1 MYLTI
6 KQHDKFRTLLMGFEV
21 PYRTYIADVITSKY
35 RTADAFVGAMKT
47 KNNNLSATAPKF
59 LRDMLP
65 KECKRENDPGKESS
79 LRKKYNL
86 FDGAANSRGFVVP
99 DDTDTPMV
107 GALNLVTFA
116 LTEDF
121 TSLYTL
127 FQSYSDFCDL
137 AEKYLYCR
145 NKLNHPRCRTLE
157 DEHLIKVLYF
167 VKNICNYLD
176 DEYFLEKSKED
187 IFKEIDALQRRKIE
201 IPIETHNLHE
211 LPYNESRVVCREA
224 EIEML
229 KKFVYGDPDDV
240 RKPHSLCVYGF
251 GGVGKT
257 VLVLEAVKRI
267 VQDVAEEEPLRDEN
281 DLDDY
286 KPEYI
291 LFFSA
296 KKRKLTLAQE
306 SGKVIEQQVRYH
318 FQTADELIE
327 SIMQELG
334 CDSFR
339 RFNKEGLIIVDNLE
353 SLSDED
359 RAKVKN
365 FIDTKTPTGMQFILT
380 SRHSENYDINYRLGG
395 FEMEAGEQFIRE
407 YSEENA
413 LDLSL
418 SPAEIK
424 DLLTLSKGNTLV
436 LVLCLRRLSRQLCSV
451 SNLRTDFSS
460 TNSWKTLKK
469 NLSQMP
475 LNAYEV
481 ISEFMFKDT
490 FEHIE
495 SVFAADIDLFYQ
507 VLKIFAVSP
516 YDDIDLGTICM
527 LTKESYPLIESTV
540 DTLCSYLILEKKN
553 GKYSMNHFAEKY
565 IINRF
570 LPDAESYQVLSSR
583 INSRLRQIANDLE
596 QLEINKQNH
605 PELREILKDWAL
617 ITDIDQITA
626 AKAHN
631 FFSTIQRASGKSERA
646 FLEAI
651 DEFNREFEEA
661 ERITAHPFIKYQK
674 ARILRRIDKELN
686 TKEHT
691 DEIREAY
698 NDAIYAIQTMSQY
711 EPIQNTK
718 SYASLLWV
726 YGQFLN
732 DIGELHG
739 AIRYLEDAQK
749 VFEKHGIDD
758 QEYLKCVSTL
768 AHRYLDYYQ
777 GLSPEQRKDNKGYW
791 ERAKKIRSILQSKD
805 GYMDQ
810 TTYRFFR
817 DLKARLSG

>member
-6 KQHDKFRTLLMGFEV
+6 NQHDNFRTLLMGFEI
-21 PYRTYIADVITSKY
+21 PYRTYIAEVITRKY
-35 RTADAFVGAMKT
+35 RTADAFVDAMKT
-47 KNNNLSATAPKF
+47 KNANLSATAPKF

-65 KECKRENDPGKESS
+65 KECKREDIPNASS

-86 FDGAANSRGFVVP
+86 FVSAANSRDFVVS

-121 TSLYTL
+121 TDLYKQ
-127 FQSYSDFCDL
+127 FRSDSDFYEL

-157 DEHLIKVLYF
+157 DEHLTKVLFF
-167 VKNICNYLD
+167 VKQICNCLD
-176 DEYFLEKSKED
+176 DSCFIEKSKED
-187 IFKEIDALQRRKIE
+187 IFNEIDALQRRKIE
-201 IPIETHNLHE
+201 IPVETHNLNE
-211 LPYNESRVVCREA
+211 MPYNESRVVCRDA
-224 EIEML
+224 EIEMI
-229 KKFVYGDPDDV
+229 KKFVFGDPDDV

-267 VQDVAEEEPLRDEN
+267 VQDLTEEKCCSAEEDPDR
-281 DLDDY
+281 Y

-296 KKRKLTLAQE
+296 KKRKLTLEQE
-306 SGKVIEQQVRYH
+306 SGKITAQDVRYH

-327 SIMQELG
+327 SIKQKLG
-334 CDSFR
+334 CDNFR
-339 RFNKEGLIIVDNLE
+339 RFYKEGLIIVDNLE

-359 RAKVKN
+359 RATVKK
-365 FIDTKTPTGMQFILT
+365 FIDTKTPAGMQFILT
-380 SRHSENYDINYRLGG
+380 SRHSENYDVNYRLGG
-395 FEMEAGEQFIRE
+395 FEMEAGENFIRE
-407 YSEENA
+407 YSEENV
-413 LDLSL
+413 LGLNLSATEAKELL
-418 SPAEIK
+418 S
-424 DLLTLSKGNTLV
+424 LSKGNTLV
-436 LVLCLRRLSRQLCSV
+436 LVLCLRRLSQQLCTV
-451 SNLRTDFSS
+451 SNLRADFSS
-460 TNSWKTLKK
+460 TNSWKNLKK
-469 NLSQMP
+469 NLSQLPM
-475 LNAYEV
+475 NAYEV

-495 SVFAADIDLFYQ
+495 TVFAADIDLFYQ

-553 GKYSMNHFAEKY
+553 SRYSINRFAEKY

-570 LPDAESYQVLSSR
+570 LPDAESYQTMSTQ
-583 INSRLRQIANDLE
+583 INSRLRKIAHDME
-596 QLEINKQNH
+596 QLEFSKQSR
-605 PELREILKDWAL
+605 PELREILNDWAL
-617 ITDIDQITA
+617 ITNIDQITA

-631 FFSTIQRASGKSERA
+631 FFSTIQHASGKSDRA
-646 FLEAI
+646 FAEAI
-651 DEFNREFEEA
+651 EDFNKEFAEA

-674 ARILRRIDKELN
+674 ARILRKIDKELN

-691 DEIREAY
+691 DEIRDAY

-732 DIGELHG
+732 DIGELHE

-749 VFEKHGIDD
+749 VFETNGIDD
-758 QEYLKCVSTL
+758 QEYCKCISTL
-768 AHRYLDYYQ
+768 AHRYLDYYES
-777 GLSPEQRKDNKGYW
+777 LPVDLRKDNKGYR
-791 ERAKKIRSILQSKD
+791 ERAKKIRSILQAKD

-817 DLKARLSG
+817 ELKTRLGS